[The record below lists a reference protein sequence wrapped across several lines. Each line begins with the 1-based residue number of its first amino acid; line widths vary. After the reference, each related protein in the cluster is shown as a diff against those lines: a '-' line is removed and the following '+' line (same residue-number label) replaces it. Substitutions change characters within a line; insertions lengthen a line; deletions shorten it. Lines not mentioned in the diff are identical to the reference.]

1 MGLAIGINR
10 GGVGGLTAALALRQ
24 AGHEVTVFEQSA
36 RYQRVGADINLTPNA
51 VRALDG
57 LGIGERLRERAA
69 RPTHRI
75 SRVWDTGE
83 ETSRLEMADS
93 AEKRYGAPQLTIH
106 RADLIGALEAKLPAE
121 AQRFGHRVTGIDAT
135 GEGARLNLAD
145 GGTAVF
151 DLVIGADGIRSSLR
165 TALFGPEHPRF
176 TGLVAYRA
184 VVPRAGLD
192 IPNLDAFTK
201 WWGQTP
207 QIQLV
212 TFPLNRG
219 EEIFLFATL
228 PQEDWLHES
237 WTMRGNVAEL
247 CAAYAGFHPQA
258 RTLLDAVT
266 EVMKSALYVREP
278 MPSWSR
284 GNVTLLG
291 DACHPMVPFMAQ
303 GACMAIEDAVVL
315 ARALEGAGRPSVAPA
330 LRRYEEARKART
342 ARVQQGSLAND
353 WLKEGGNADWVYG
366 YDAWSAPLG
375 RVEEQGEHSRE

>member
-1 MGLAIGINR
+1 
-10 GGVGGLTAALALRQ
+10 
-24 AGHEVTVFEQSA
+24 
-36 RYQRVGADINLTPNA
+36 
-51 VRALDG
+51 
-57 LGIGERLRERAA
+57 
-69 RPTHRI
+69 
-75 SRVWDTGE
+75 
-83 ETSRLEMADS
+83 MADS

-121 AQRFGHRVTGIDAT
+121 ALRFGHRVTGIDAT
-135 GEGARLNLAD
+135 GEGAELSLAD
-145 GGTAVF
+145 GGSATF
-151 DLVIGADGIRSSLR
+151 DVVIGADGIHSCLR

-201 WWGQTP
+201 WWGPTP

-228 PQEDWLHES
+228 PQENWLHES

-247 CAAYAGFHPQA
+247 RAAYADFHAQA
-258 RTLLDAVT
+258 RTLLDAVS

-284 GNVTLLG
+284 ENVTLLG

-303 GACMAIEDAVVL
+303 GACMAIEDAIVL
-315 ARALEGAGRPSVAPA
+315 SRALEGAGRASVEPA
-330 LRRYEEARKART
+330 LGRYEEGRKART

-375 RVEEQGEHSRE
+375 

>member
-1 MGLAIGINR
+1 M
-10 GGVGGLTAALALRQ
+10 V
-24 AGHEVTVFEQSA
+24 
-36 RYQRVGADINLTPNA
+36 
-51 VRALDG
+51 
-57 LGIGERLRERAA
+57 
-69 RPTHRI
+69 
-75 SRVWDTGE
+75 
-83 ETSRLEMADS
+83 
-93 AEKRYGAPQLTIH
+93 
-106 RADLIGALEAKLPAE
+106 
-121 AQRFGHRVTGIDAT
+121 
-135 GEGARLNLAD
+135 
-145 GGTAVF
+145 
-151 DLVIGADGIRSSLR
+151 
-165 TALFGPEHPRF
+165 
-176 TGLVAYRA
+176 
-184 VVPRAGLD
+184 
-192 IPNLDAFTK
+192 
-201 WWGQTP
+201 GQTP

-212 TFPLNRG
+212 TFLLNRG

-247 CAAYAGFHPQA
+247 CVAYAGFHPQA
-258 RTLLDAVT
+258 RTLLDAVP

-330 LRRYEEARKART
+330 LRRYEEART

-375 RVEEQGEHSRE
+375 